1 MARVNRSRMKFWTP
15 IRMAFAATYSFCA
28 VVVYLD
34 LFVFRPF

>member
-1 MARVNRSRMKFWTP
+1 MSQQQYREARRLTP
-15 IRMAFAATYSFCA
+15 IRVATVVTYLFCA